1 MFIRKFKITIR
12 QLCVHVLCVLTMMI
26 FTACVASLD
35 SLAADYERQSQLN
48 FTTVF
53 AGVVF
58 EGVEENGNITNATIK
73 IRMNSTSIV
82 DPTELAAP

>member
-1 MFIRKFKITIR
+1 MCFIFI
-12 QLCVHVLCVLTMMI
+12 
-26 FTACVASLD
+26 ACVASLD
-35 SLAADYERQSQLN
+35 SLAVDYERQSELN

-82 DPTELAAP
+82 DPTELAAT